1 MEMGQEDQ
9 TKILIVDD
17 EKDFLETMGYW
28 LKSKGYSVEMANSGE
43 EALEKIRQN
52 APDVIFLDVVMPNM
66 DGIETL
72 RKMRD
77 INPNISVIMVTAHIS
92 NKRITEAEELGVSG
106 FFRKSAD
113 FSHAAKMIQVCL
125 EKLKSKNDF

>member
-1 MEMGQEDQ
+1 MGTDDE

-17 EKDFLETMGYW
+17 EKDFLETMGFW
-28 LKSKGYSVEMANSGE
+28 LKSKGYKVEMANNGN
-43 EALEKIRQN
+43 EAIESIKKYL
-52 APDVIFLDVVMPNM
+52 PDVVFLDVVMPGM

-72 RKMRD
+72 REVRKTHPD
-77 INPNISVIMVTAHIS
+77 LSVIMVTAHTS

-113 FSHAAKMIQVCL
+113 FSHAAKMVQVCL
-125 EKLKSKNDF
+125 EKLKDKFE